1 MNNLLEY
8 LAALGTVQLILSAIL
23 IRYYASPQVS
33 FATMTLATISFALGF
48 SGTVL
53 LPIDLSLTEIDNN
66 NQNQDD
72 NNNNDDMNMMLPW
85 HILFWSTFILAWLI
99 LPLVREMLL
108 SGEFT
113 VYTRLKDGF
122 RKMIR
127 QLLIL
132 SLLVIIFIIWLAFHL
147 KEINVIPV
155 LITLG
160 NTYGLLL
167 VALLLG
173 YGLIAFPRSLWR
185 RALPEY
191 ELRKVYLM
199 VIKADDEL
207 YEAVWSLQDVEYA
220 IDLAVAKIVDLDEGL
235 RSDIFYK
242 YCVNELLHRKN
253 LTAELSPELNGRRTT
268 NRRHAG
274 EEDDGGD
281 DSSFAMARG
290 DKPPLEE
297 LVKLNR
303 KLKRA
308 QENLFNAHQKWNGLL
323 KKHLFFSGM
332 DPDLYM
338 NVNACIAAPIASRSS
353 EKSDVKKTRRIKKS
367 NSQAPLSPCK
377 TEESLLPAQTC
388 RSRMRYIW
396 IRFFRSLWYRIAAIL
411 AAVLSTAILWSEA
424 TLASKYNLSPFA
436 LVQEYLSNDDQEQ
449 SGILFQIVALIPLL
463 YMSICSASGLFQ
475 VGRFGPYCLRGN
487 RQSHGV
493 ALVFNAQYLV
503 RLQFPLAYNYLLM
516 LKYDTSKTAFS
527 TFIGQMDVVPLFG
540 KSFPVYAPLLILFL
554 CAFTLCNIY
563 AKMLNM
569 MGFEHQ
575 DALLVGDQETLD
587 SKVNEGKALLQQYTN
602 GLVEEVQKIEN
613 TSGTVEL
620 SESLSWNGRNSI
632 V

>member
-1 MNNLLEY
+1 
-8 LAALGTVQLILSAIL
+8 
-23 IRYYASPQVS
+23 
-33 FATMTLATISFALGF
+33 MTLATISFALGF

-53 LPIDLSLTEIDNN
+53 LPIDLSLTEI
-66 NQNQDD
+66 
-72 NNNNDDMNMMLPW
+72 NNNNNENADEMTTMMLPW

-99 LPLVREMLL
+99 LPLIREMLL

-122 RKMIR
+122 RNMLR

-147 KEINVIPV
+147 KEVNVIPV

-185 RALPEY
+185 RALPEH

-199 VIKADDEL
+199 VVKADDEL

-220 IDLAVAKIVDLDEGL
+220 IDSAVAKIVDLDEESS
-235 RSDIFYK
+235 SDLFYK
-242 YCVNELLHRKN
+242 YCVNELLHGKN
-253 LTAELSPELNGRRTT
+253 LTAELSPELNMRRTT
-268 NRRHAG
+268 NRRNA
-274 EEDDGGD
+274 EDEDGIGNGNGNNGVD
-281 DSSFAMARG
+281 DSFARVRG
-290 DKPPLEE
+290 DKPPLQE

-323 KKHLFFSGM
+323 EKHLFFTGM
-332 DPDLYM
+332 DPDLGM
-338 NVNACIAAPIASRSS
+338 NVNMNMNMSITADGHPRNDGSSASTRAPL
-353 EKSDVKKTRRIKKS
+353 
-367 NSQAPLSPCK
+367 PLSPK
-377 TEESLLPAQTC
+377 TGAPLLPPAQTC

-396 IRFFRSLWYRIAAIL
+396 IRFLRSLAYRLVAIL
-411 AAVLSTAILWSEA
+411 AAILSVAILWSEA

-436 LVQEYLSNDDQEQ
+436 LVQEYLSSDDEDQN
-449 SGILFQIVALIPLL
+449 GILFQITALIPLL
-463 YMSICSASGLFQ
+463 YMSICSANGLFH

-516 LKYDTSKTAFS
+516 LKYDTSETAFS
-527 TFIGQMDVVPLFG
+527 KFIGQMDVVPLFG

-554 CAFTLCNIY
+554 CAFTMCNVY
-563 AKMLNM
+563 AKVMNL

-587 SKVNEGKALLQQYTN
+587 TKVNEGKALLRQYAN
-602 GLVEEVQKIEN
+602 GVAGDGRGSIQSSSPECA
-613 TSGTVEL
+613 VEL
-620 SESLSWNGRNSI
+620 SESQSWNNSI